1 MVAQERLSADCDQ
14 QLFGRVH
21 PLTCDSIEPTDDI
34 LRNGLFLLGTHCED
48 RGIQTRSYEQA
59 LKFET
64 NLGPRQRKS
73 IRLMVSTSKT
83 GLLAG

>member
-1 MVAQERLSADCDQ
+1 MVVQERLSADCDQ

-21 PLTCDSIEPTDDI
+21 PLTCDSIEPTDEI
-34 LRNGLFLLGTHCED
+34 LQNGVVLLGTHCED
-48 RGIQTRSYEQA
+48 RGIQTRLYEQA

-64 NLGPRQRKS
+64 NLGPGRRKN
-73 IRLMVSTSKT
+73 IRLMVNTRKA